1 MKTAEFVRE
10 RQQQNRKESG
20 MPEDATKKMMYRW
33 LTGSVYAAIKLVGNR
48 TMKVFTRGMSMV
60 FVNTVN
66 REYGEPLT
74 DGMAVGDVVDGYKD
88 LEVLSAQTENG
99 SIEKDITESE
109 IRLVFKG
116 CVYAGLCNELL
127 PSLTGTGE
135 FTEKTIPCLRCS
147 THPAQDAPVFSR
159 SCS

>member
-1 MKTAEFVRE
+1 
-10 RQQQNRKESG
+10 

-33 LTGSVYAAIKLVGNR
+33 LTGSVFAAIKLVGNR

-74 DGMAVGDVVDGYKD
+74 DGMAAGEVVNGYKD

-99 SIEKDITESE
+99 SIENETGEGE

-116 CVYAGLCNELL
+116 CVYAGLCNDLL

-147 THPAQDAPVFSR
+147 NYSAALALFNRSRWPYQLVQYAPGARCTGVLKKL
-159 SCS
+159 